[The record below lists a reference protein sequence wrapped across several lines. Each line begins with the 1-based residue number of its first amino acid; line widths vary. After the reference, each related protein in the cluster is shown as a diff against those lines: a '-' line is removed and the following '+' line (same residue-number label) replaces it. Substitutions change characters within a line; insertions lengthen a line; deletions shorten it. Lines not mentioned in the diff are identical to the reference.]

1 MSADGDYS
9 RGKSTHPPQS
19 TETEQN
25 ILGGLMLDNRKW
37 YAVSGLVSEDDFYHP
52 DHRTIWRGIATM
64 LGDGRPVDF
73 STLSEHLR
81 DQGQLEEVG
90 GFSFIGTLAADCLS
104 TSNIEAYAKRVRELS
119 HRRSLIDLGR
129 RTAQDALDG
138 GESEAVAA
146 QCAAGLERIL
156 SSRAGT
162 SKRFAE
168 GVEEA
173 EATITANK
181 AKRVAGG
188 IIGAPSGLPALDRI
202 TGGFVGERLIVIGA
216 RPGTGKTALLNQFAI
231 HSARNG
237 FPGLICSL
245 EMGCDELVIR
255 ALATEAKANVTLIM
269 RGHDIEAQ
277 AAYDAASRIG
287 DVPLWI
293 DTATSTIEGICA
305 QVAVHK
311 ARHGITW
318 AAIDHIGLVGTE
330 QKFGSRNDKLGHI
343 SWTLKSLAK
352 RLKMP
357 VIALSQL
364 SRKGE
369 NEDRMPRED
378 DLRDSGNV
386 EQDADMI
393 ILLHT
398 PPGRREDLCKPVEIG
413 VVKNRAG
420 PKAWINGCFEFD
432 GPTQTF
438 RQGRSCK

>member
-1 MSADGDYS
+1 MSADGDCS
-9 RGKSTHPPQS
+9 RGKSTHPPHS

-37 YAVSGLVSEDDFYHP
+37 YAVSGMVGENDFYHP

-64 LGDGRPVDF
+64 LGGGRPVDF

-81 DQGQLEEVG
+81 DQGQLEAVG
-90 GFSFIGTLAADCLS
+90 GFSFIGTLAADCLG
-104 TSNIEAYAKRVRELS
+104 TSNIEAYAKRARELS
-119 HRRSLIDLGR
+119 HRRKLVDLGR
-129 RTAQDALDG
+129 SVARDALDG
-138 GESEAVAA
+138 GDSESIAA

-168 GVEEA
+168 AVEEA

-181 AKRVAGG
+181 AKRLAGG

-202 TGGFVGERLIVIGA
+202 TGGFDGERLIVIGA

-255 ALATEAKANVTLIM
+255 ALATEAQTNVTRIM
-269 RGHDIEAQ
+269 RGHDNEAQ

-293 DTATSTIEGICA
+293 DTAT
-305 QVAVHK
+305 
-311 ARHGITW
+311 
-318 AAIDHIGLVGTE
+318 
-330 QKFGSRNDKLGHI
+330 
-343 SWTLKSLAK
+343 
-352 RLKMP
+352 
-357 VIALSQL
+357 
-364 SRKGE
+364 
-369 NEDRMPRED
+369 
-378 DLRDSGNV
+378 
-386 EQDADMI
+386 
-393 ILLHT
+393 
-398 PPGRREDLCKPVEIG
+398 
-413 VVKNRAG
+413 
-420 PKAWINGCFEFD
+420 
-432 GPTQTF
+432 
-438 RQGRSCK
+438 